1 MVREAAIKSFASFSP
16 TACIL
21 SRLPYHFYVFSNPA
35 LPDILNSTKPHPL
48 LFLIVASP
56 IPTIASTIPVPLGCL
71 PYRKRYGSVFG
82 EIFKPRGFLPLCN
95 DIHRV
100 LLRGERR
107 NRRMKLKAPKSIEPV

>member
-35 LPDILNSTKPHPL
+35 LTDILNSTKPHPL

-71 PYRKRYGSVFG
+71 PYRKRYAGVFG
-82 EIFKPRGFLPLCN
+82 EILNHEASYRFAMSKV
-95 DIHRV
+95 IY
-100 LLRGERR
+100 
-107 NRRMKLKAPKSIEPV
+107 IEFCCGNTEEKGVTDA